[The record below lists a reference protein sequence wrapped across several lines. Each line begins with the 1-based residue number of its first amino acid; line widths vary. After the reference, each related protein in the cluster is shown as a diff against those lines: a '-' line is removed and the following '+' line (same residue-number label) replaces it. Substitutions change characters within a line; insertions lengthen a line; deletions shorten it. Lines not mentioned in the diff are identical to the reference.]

1 MTLGQRIQEHRLR
14 LELSQEAL
22 GERLGVSRQA
32 VSKWEA
38 DAAVPDTDKL
48 IALSK
53 LFGLTLNE
61 LLQVEGPE
69 GADPAAEHVLDAVP
83 QDRGDGGTGRRWFR
97 RLLPGLAVL
106 ALLLGLTAMVVS
118 FGRTMGQLSD
128 RIARL
133 ELRVSQLEAT
143 QSAADLENLVAD
155 CKLEVGSAVYSSQM
169 DSARLYRDVTVTVSL
184 SRTDLVEEQ
193 TVFFQVYGAGAEA
206 RQVDGQAV
214 PGTRGVY
221 SGQVPVVPGLGETIA
236 VGIQIGGTEY
246 LQPLARIISVSD
258 NAIFYDPLLKQK

>member
-69 GADPAAEHVLDAVP
+69 GAAPAAEPASERAP
-83 QDRGDGGTGRRWFR
+83 EGTGSRKPGKRWLRRP
-97 RLLPGLAVL
+97 LPGLAVL
-106 ALLLGLTAMVVS
+106 ALCLGLTAATVS
-118 FGRTMGQLSD
+118 FGRTVGQLSD

-133 ELRVSQLEAT
+133 EQQVSLLESGGA
-143 QSAADLENLVAD
+143 SLDPAELVAGWEIQAAGGLPSVQD
-155 CKLEVGSAVYSSQM
+155 GEWTEGASVQL
-169 DSARLYRDVTVTVSL
+169 LL
-184 SRTDLVEEQ
+184 SRHDPERPVE
-193 TVFFQVYGAGAEA
+193 VFFQLSADGMEPVRQEASGAGLTYSAQL
-206 RQVDGQAV
+206 RLPRHWQVTLSVGFRRDGV
-214 PGTRGVY
+214 
-221 SGQVPVVPGLGETIA
+221 
-236 VGIQIGGTEY
+236 EY
-246 LQPLARIISVSD
+246 LQPLARALTVSQ
-258 NAIFYDPLLKQK
+258 NEVTYIPILV